1 MMHKMLVVDDEYMIL
16 EGMKHL
22 LPYHEYN
29 VEIVYTAENAEE
41 ALDYF
46 SQHTVDL
53 VLTDVSMPDMT
64 GLEMVRRMKEQSPD
78 THIIIMS
85 VFQEFEYA
93 RKAISLGAM
102 DYLLKP
108 INKQELAK
116 LLQQLP
122 TLKKETDREYTKG
135 FLAGTLTAS
144 ELLRHSQKTWFA
156 ARETPNPMGYCR
168 EKNILH
174 QVYYFQLT
182 ESRPEG
188 SLYTEEVTPTMTI
201 RQLIDKVERRLFY
214 KQLSE
219 DLTATTTE
227 LYKDMEPLLRAGRL
241 AKIVDVLPHL
251 ADKLR
256 EATPAVY
263 LTKQFFNQM
272 MSDVFY
278 YFNEEDHQR
287 LEDFYV
293 KVEASR
299 DLHQLLD
306 YFSHYLKKF
315 SESST
320 YSPHVQEV
328 VTIVR
333 ERFAEELSLKD
344 MSAHLYLNTVY
355 LGQLIKKE
363 TGHTFAELLNH
374 QRIKVAQQLLL
385 NSQLGIEEICFQVG
399 YTNVGYFYKIFKRI
413 CGESPKNYRQKIGQL
428 QTE

>member
-85 VFQEFEYA
+85 GFQEFEYA

-144 ELLRHSQKTWFA
+144 ELLSHSRKHGLPLV
-156 ARETPNPMGYCR
+156 R
-168 EKNILH
+168 
-174 QVYYFQLT
+174 FQT
-182 ESRPEG
+182 
-188 SLYTEEVTPTMTI
+188 
-201 RQLIDKVERRLFY
+201 QW
-214 KQLSE
+214 
-219 DLTATTTE
+219 AT
-227 LYKDMEPLLRAGRL
+227 
-241 AKIVDVLPHL
+241 V
-251 ADKLR
+251 
-256 EATPAVY
+256 
-263 LTKQFFNQM
+263 
-272 MSDVFY
+272 
-278 YFNEEDHQR
+278 
-287 LEDFYV
+287 V
-293 KVEASR
+293 K
-299 DLHQLLD
+299 
-306 YFSHYLKKF
+306 
-315 SESST
+315 
-320 YSPHVQEV
+320 
-328 VTIVR
+328 
-333 ERFAEELSLKD
+333 
-344 MSAHLYLNTVY
+344 
-355 LGQLIKKE
+355 
-363 TGHTFAELLNH
+363 
-374 QRIKVAQQLLL
+374 
-385 NSQLGIEEICFQVG
+385 
-399 YTNVGYFYKIFKRI
+399 KIFYIKSTI
-413 CGESPKNYRQKIGQL
+413 FS
-428 QTE
+428 

>member
-85 VFQEFEYA
+85 GFQEFEYA

-315 SESST
+315 S
-320 YSPHVQEV
+320 
-328 VTIVR
+328 
-333 ERFAEELSLKD
+333 
-344 MSAHLYLNTVY
+344 
-355 LGQLIKKE
+355 
-363 TGHTFAELLNH
+363 
-374 QRIKVAQQLLL
+374 
-385 NSQLGIEEICFQVG
+385 
-399 YTNVGYFYKIFKRI
+399 
-413 CGESPKNYRQKIGQL
+413 
-428 QTE
+428 